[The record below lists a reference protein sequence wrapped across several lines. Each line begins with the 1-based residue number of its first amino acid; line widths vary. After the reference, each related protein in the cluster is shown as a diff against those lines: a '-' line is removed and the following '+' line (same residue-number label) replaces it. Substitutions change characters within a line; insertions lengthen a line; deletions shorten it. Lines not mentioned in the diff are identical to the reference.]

1 MRCSIAVLTLGV
13 AFGSA
18 VPAFAS
24 EHTRCSLVRKEK
36 VLAMEIVKARLTEL
50 GFDVRAIK
58 SDDGCY
64 KVKAFDRKDERL
76 PQSRTRMPVASDAGR
91 EELSWRVG
99 SEPRPL
105 G

>member
-24 EHTRCSLVRKEK
+24 EHTRCSMVPKEK

-58 SDDGCY
+58 PDDGCY
-64 KVKAFDRKDERL
+64 KVKDKKDERL
-76 PQSRTRMPVASDAGR
+76 RQSQTGMPVASDAGR
-91 EELSWRVG
+91 EERS
-99 SEPRPL
+99 
-105 G
+105 